1 MRQRRM
7 ERNVFPGESVLAPVW
22 PVRSNRQGGA
32 VVLDRA
38 DPAEM
43 RFELKGF
50 LYLIERASPGF
61 FIGKHGDIFRPK
73 GNEVEFAHL
82 ETVLEESKLSP
93 VEAHQGRGD
102 TVHSHGMGPR
112 AHHAAPLRLG

>member
-7 ERNVFPGESVLAPVW
+7 ERNGFAGESVLAAGW
-22 PVRSNRQGGA
+22 PVRSNGQGGT
-32 VVLDRA
+32 VVLDCA

-43 RFELKGF
+43 RFELKGV
-50 LYLIERASPGF
+50 LNLIERASPGF
-61 FIGKHGDIFRPK
+61 FIGNHRDIFRPK

-93 VEAHQGRGD
+93 VEAHQGCGD
-102 TVHSHGMGPR
+102 TVHSHGMGPCE
-112 AHHAAPLRLG
+112 HHAARL